1 MFIRVSAYVVS
12 AYFVGRAVDR
22 ATAATRQRR
31 WHAGDAKQPG
41 DQGGVDA
48 AAGQIPP
55 TVVADWAP
63 FVHRHLAQHRRRHC
77 RQCSP
82 STHTRT
88 VPNPDDT
95 AAPEDVVSFHRV
107 WLGRSS
113 AADVAT
119 GISELMLKEE
129 L

>member
-1 MFIRVSAYVVS
+1 MMGDGVWKIHGGLWI
-12 AYFVGRAVDR
+12 GRQ
-22 ATAATRQRR
+22 QR
-31 WHAGDAKQPG
+31 PG
-41 DQGGVDA
+41 NGGGTLAMPNNLGGVDA

-63 FVHRHLAQHRRRHC
+63 FVHRHLARHRRRHR